1 MIEKGKNK
9 SLKIIY
15 LFFIIIIV
23 FLARFVLDSL
33 LIGYFARGK
42 YVIGGYYD
50 SEIYVDDDYM
60 FQEYNA
66 YYKYH
71 YRQKEDNKF
80 YKLYNKVSSENIEE
94 IKMYYND
101 FKSKIDFKER
111 IKEVDFKEDNIK
123 EGDYF
128 LIRDYNNMNTRVY
141 YEKFHHYN
149 VYYYDIKTH
158 ILYVL
163 HTS

>member
-1 MIEKGKNK
+1 MKEKGRKRKNK
-9 SLKIIY
+9 NLKKIY
-15 LFFIIIIV
+15 LFLIIIIV
-23 FLARFVLDSL
+23 FLAKFVFDSL
-33 LIGYFARGK
+33 LMGYFARDK

-60 FQEYNA
+60 FQEYTA

-71 YRQKEDNKF
+71 YKQKDVNKF
-80 YKLYNKVSSENIEE
+80 YKMYNKL
-94 IKMYYND
+94 
-101 FKSKIDFKER
+101 
-111 IKEVDFKEDNIK
+111 K

-158 ILYVL
+158 ILYVF

>member
-1 MIEKGKNK
+1 MKEKGKNK

-33 LIGYFARGK
+33 LIGYFARDK

-60 FQEYNA
+60 FQE
-66 YYKYH
+66 
-71 YRQKEDNKF
+71 
-80 YKLYNKVSSENIEE
+80 
-94 IKMYYND
+94 YND